1 MADEVNGRA
10 PSRQTIIIVLATL
23 IGAALLFAVWFLLIR
38 MPYVPAFTSI
48 DSADALTITQE
59 LDRLKTPY
67 ELADD
72 GATILVPQDRVDA
85 ARVNILGG
93 ELPLKGAVGFEL
105 FNNSDM
111 GLTDFAQKINYQR
124 ALQGELA
131 RTIMALEEVENARVH
146 LSLPEAGIFER
157 DRRPAKAS
165 ITVATKLGGPVDVK
179 IVNGI
184 QQLVASAVPDLSAS
198 NVAVLDARGELLSA
212 AANETELVATSPE
225 QQQRQIFER
234 STASQIEDTLRSA
247 GLSMPMAIKVTALGD
262 FSSSTETSNSQAT
275 VEMAA
280 ANPAAAAVIEK
291 RGFPLAVEV
300 ALAAEPGSALREKI
314 QGVANE
320 AIGYDSA
327 IGDTVLIK
335 TDPAL
340 AASAPTIPPSKSV
353 QSSSTFT
360 KPSSVLSTMPIWLF
374 GLVGLAVLAAMI
386 LFFVR
391 RNAAKPLRLSER
403 EAFTEKLRNLIDK
416 EMQSDRPVS

>member
-10 PSRQTIIIVLATL
+10 PSRQTIVVVLSTL
-23 IGAALLFAVWFLLIR
+23 IGAALLFALWFLLIR
-38 MPYVPAFTSI
+38 TPYAPAFTGI
-48 DSADALTITQE
+48 NSADALTITQE
-59 LDRLKTPY
+59 LDRMKTPY
-67 ELADD
+67 ELADE

-85 ARVNILGG
+85 ARINILGG

-131 RTIMALEEVENARVH
+131 RTIMALEEVETARVH

-165 ITVATKLGGPVDVK
+165 ITVATKLGGPVDDKV
-179 IVNGI
+179 VNGI
-184 QQLVASAVPDLSAS
+184 QQLVASAVPDLSVS

-212 AANETELVATSPE
+212 AMNNAEPVASSPE

-234 STASQIEDTLRSA
+234 STASQIEDALRST
-247 GLSMPMAIKVTALGD
+247 GLSMPMAVKVVALGD
-262 FSSSTETSNSQAT
+262 FSLAADTGNSQESSET
-275 VEMAA
+275 AA
-280 ANPAAAAVIEK
+280 ANTVSAATEK
-291 RGFPLAVEV
+291 RVFPMAVEI
-300 ALAAEPGSALREKI
+300 ALATEPGSALREKI

-320 AIGYDSA
+320 AIGYDPDL
-327 IGDTVLIK
+327 GDTVLIK

-340 AASAPTIPPSKSV
+340 ANPAPLMPPSKRT
-353 QSSSTFT
+353 QSSSTHA
-360 KPSSVLSTMPIWLF
+360 KPLPVTSIIPIWLS
-374 GLVGLAVLAAMI
+374 GLAG
-386 LFFVR
+386 LFVPIVAIVFVMR
-391 RNAAKPLRLSER
+391 RRAAKPLSLNER

-416 EMQSDRPVS
+416 EMKSDSTLS

>member
-10 PSRQTIIIVLATL
+10 PSRQTIVIVLSTL
-23 IGAALLFAVWFLLIR
+23 LGAVLLFALWFFLIR
-38 MPYVPAFTSI
+38 TPYVPAFTGI

-59 LDRLKTPY
+59 LDRMKTPY

-72 GATILVPQDRVDA
+72 GATILIPQDRVDA
-85 ARVNILGG
+85 ARVNILGS

-131 RTIMALEEVENARVH
+131 RTIMALEEVETARVH

-165 ITVATKLGGPVDVK
+165 ITVATKFGGPVNDKV
-179 IVNGI
+179 VNGI

-212 AANETELVATSPE
+212 AANEIGQATLSPE

-234 STASQIEDTLRSA
+234 STASQIEDALRST
-247 GLSMPMAIKVTALGD
+247 GLSMPMAVKVTAFGD
-262 FSSSTETSNSQAT
+262 FSSSAETRNPQEPSET
-275 VEMAA
+275 TA
-280 ANPAAAAVIEK
+280 ANTVSAATEK
-291 RGFPLAVEV
+291 RGFPVAVEI
-300 ALAAEPGSALREKI
+300 ALAAEPGSTLREKV
-314 QGVANE
+314 QSVANE

-340 AASAPTIPPSKSV
+340 AASAPPIPPSKSV
-353 QSSSTFT
+353 QSSSTYT
-360 KPSSVLSTMPIWLF
+360 KPSSALSTMSIWLF
-374 GLVGLAVLAAMI
+374 GLVGLAMVVGII
-386 LFFVR
+386 LLFVR
-391 RNAAKPLRLSER
+391 RSAAKPLKLSER
-403 EAFTEKLRNLIDK
+403 EAFTEKLRDLIDK
-416 EMQSDRPVS
+416 EAQSDRPLS